1 MSDLMSGLYRRV
13 SMHNAMITPKEV
25 LLLIRDYDRRLR
37 KLEEENARLEEITCD
52 RAGTCGL
59 SDEDVPSS

>member
-1 MSDLMSGLYRRV
+1 
-13 SMHNAMITPKEV
+13 MITPKEV